1 MSRTF
6 RRKTES
12 LSFMRAYGCICKE
25 SDTHYSWYT
34 KEFVPSWSNR
44 WANRGHVFTEY
55 SEYCNFMK
63 VKFHA
68 DGNKNFT
75 NYNSAPRE
83 WRNFRNRKLRAAHRN
98 AVKAV
103 RDFDDDV
110 VLEPFIHNVGWDYW

>member
-6 RRKTES
+6 RRKSETKA
-12 LSFMRAYGCICKE
+12 FMRAYGCINYE
-25 SDTHYSWYT
+25 YDTYYCSKDKRHKPLWQWRWH
-34 KEFVPSWSNR
+34 KPEFNSYDDYLTYNIAR
-44 WANRGHVFTEY
+44 
-55 SEYCNFMK
+55 
-63 VKFHA
+63 FHA

>member
-12 LSFMRAYGCICKE
+12 LSFMRAYGCVCEE

-34 KEFVPSWSNR
+34 KEFVPSWCNR

-83 WRNFRNRKLRAAHRN
+83 WRNRRNRKLRASHRN
-98 AVKAV
+98 AIKAIRRV
-103 RDFDDDV
+103 DDDI